1 MATVSTQ
8 DALGGSGSIADALK
22 LIAVNGL
29 ARAVDGYA
37 SKKYP
42 LTSFNETLTVNAE
55 GEVKPSSAPQAN
67 ISATQSLRSFFA
79 NPFTLAIGGAAII
92 GLIVLVAVRK

>member
-67 ISATQSLRSFFA
+67 VSATQSLRSFFS
-79 NPFTLAIGGAAII
+79 NPVTLAIGGAAFIT
-92 GLIVLVAVRK
+92 VLVILVTRK